1 MPNEVMA
8 TPYSKHW
15 AEGLIHK
22 SRTPNTLPTYI
33 PRFQFKYASHYC
45 PASSGPILPFFFW
58 FPMLGLTRNWIDD
71 IEALISG
78 SKYIKALIPAV
89 VNIVYRK
96 LLQYDITARAFQTRS
111 TSFEG
116 PLDEFPSE
124 DSPQIK
130 HRKLFLKGYLNKLCS
145 DPSKLEFWEYLDKVG
160 WVVFWRWFHALF
172 REFPIHMIL
181 GWCTSVKGENT
192 RFTSNTSI

>member
-1 MPNEVMA
+1 MIRRQLSSPRPRRPLPITVLPHQHHVRWSHGRDQSY
-8 TPYSKHW
+8 TLIGKVYTRISKT
-15 AEGLIHK
+15 GYTIC
-22 SRTPNTLPTYI
+22 I
-33 PRFQFKYASHYC
+33 PFLTSALVCSPSSFVIILSWPK
-45 PASSGPILPFFFW
+45 PAL
-58 FPMLGLTRNWIDD
+58 DD

-96 LLQYDITARAFQTRS
+96 LLQYDITSRAFQTRS

-124 DSPQIK
+124 DSPQIM
-130 HRKLFLKGYLNKLCS
+130 HRKMFLKGYLTKLCS

-160 WVVFWRWFHALF
+160 
-172 REFPIHMIL
+172 
-181 GWCTSVKGENT
+181 
-192 RFTSNTSI
+192 